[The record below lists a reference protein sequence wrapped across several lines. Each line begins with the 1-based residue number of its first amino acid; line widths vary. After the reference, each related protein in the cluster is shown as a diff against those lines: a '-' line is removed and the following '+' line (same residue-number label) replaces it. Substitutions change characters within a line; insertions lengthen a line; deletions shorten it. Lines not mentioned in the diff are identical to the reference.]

1 MLLKKRSTTRVAS
14 LLIFLILLGTLIIGY
29 SPASPTTGGASS
41 PILLIILLFI
51 FFITTFSESYW
62 ELDNR
67 NSTVIKKSR
76 LLFFTFNF
84 TDDDHRVNSGDEV
97 TLRIIPITKEGQKR
111 GLFSFLSRNRSLYK
125 LFIRFGEKN
134 IFIEESV
141 NYEELQGLGQELG
154 AFLKI
159 KYKEETL
166 DY

>member
-29 SPASPTTGGASS
+29 SPASPTVGGGGA

-51 FFITTFSESYW
+51 FFTTTFSESYW
-62 ELDNR
+62 ELDNK
-67 NSTVIKKSR
+67 NSKAIKKSR

-84 TDDDHRVNSGDEV
+84 TDDDHSVAAGDAV
-97 TLRIIPITKEGQKR
+97 TLRIIPITKAGQKR
-111 GLFSFLSRNRSLYK
+111 GLFSFLSRNRSLNK
-125 LFIRFGEKN
+125 LFISFGDKN

-141 NYEELQGLGQELG
+141 NYDELQGLGKEIG
-154 AFLKI
+154 AFLNI